1 MVAESDT
8 PLFGPDDG
16 PGLAVEAKKSL
27 RDATAS
33 LNELADW
40 CENNFAESEKPV
52 RVKNNVYPTVS
63 TRTLAEAMHFYANI
77 FYICIACTVCFFQ
90 VRLQGGDSLSG
101 TADFALQAV
110 NAVAANVHVLAEDFG
125 IRMNRMADEI
135 EKVTSEVS
143 TILASGR
150 LR

>member
-16 PGLAVEAKKSL
+16 LGLAVEAKKSL

-63 TRTLAEAMHFYANI
+63 SRAYPCEIYF
-77 FYICIACTVCFFQ
+77 ICIVCTVCFFQ

-135 EKVTSEVS
+135 ERVTSEVS

>member
-8 PLFGPDDG
+8 PLFGPDDSL
-16 PGLAVEAKKSL
+16 GLAVEAKKSL
-27 RDATAS
+27 RDATSS

-63 TRTLAEAMHFYANI
+63 TRAFAEAILSAQS
-77 FYICIACTVCFFQ
+77 TVCFFQ

-135 EKVTSEVS
+135 ERVTSEVS